1 MKTLKELNKYTLARY
16 QAKAA
21 DDLRFRGVDQG
32 AKIGHAISKGGDMR
46 KTDPDI
52 EKRSRKLDKRV
63 AGIGRAANKLTQK
76 TNEDIEQIDEL
87 SPKTLG
93 DYATK
98 AAGDLARRSYKM
110 GAKSMNEP
118 ESEYKKGFR
127 KVSNRQTGLARAAD
141 KLVDKGRKMK
151 GGVPESVEY
160 IDEEEA
166 YAKIHSFHAHPDGKF
181 TIGIKH
187 KAGRFADE
195 KKVMHTGTMQH
206 LQKVTKRYP
215 LTGSVSV
222 HSVKTGRE
230 NIKEGHSKKKYL
242 RNLKMTMNQATLGD
256 MSTALQKGGFQGK
269 GQYEEVE
276 QIDEGIFGSSK
287 AGRMK
292 SPDYEYNQKHDK
304 MKRNINYYTEPVQK
318 HVEKAEKSKS
328 LHHLKRAEKTMNQ
341 ITSAKKA
348 AREFGE
354 ETEILE
360 DGHTDV
366 ASAMRKCKTIME
378 DAGDIQTKLAM
389 MGSVD
394 SLPSWWT
401 NKLAVA
407 AAYMDSMR
415 DYLLYPTNEGH
426 VKQDMI
432 KKGYAR
438 GNRDVDPRMMI
449 PKTKPKDKQMKLPL
463 KEKHMTD
470 GQMEKREKIVMAMKP
485 KMKGFKDRYGDDAKN
500 VMYATATKMAMKKE
514 DTNLFEKVKKRK
526 SNQKKLA
533 GNDKFEADPT
543 LTSQI
548 MRPDNPSNDN
558 DNKI

>member
-1 MKTLKELNKYTLARY
+1 MKTLKELSKYTLARY
-16 QAKAA
+16 QMGAA
-21 DDLRFRGVDQG
+21 DNLRDKGVDHG
-32 AKIGHAISKGGDMR
+32 AKIVQSVVKGGDA
-46 KTDPDI
+46 KKNDPDR
-52 EKRSRKLDKRV
+52 EKRSQKMRKRV
-63 AGIGRAANKLTQK
+63 VGIGRAANKLTQK
-76 TNEDIEQIDEL
+76 TNEDIEYIDEL

-93 DYATK
+93 NYATK
-98 AAGDLARRSYKM
+98 AGDDLARTSYKM
-110 GAKSMNEP
+110 GAKSMSRND
-118 ESEYKKGFR
+118 YDDKKDLK
-127 KVSNRQTGLARAAD
+127 KVTNRQTGLARAAR

-160 IDEEEA
+160 IDE
-166 YAKIHSFHAHPDGKF
+166 
-181 TIGIKH
+181 
-187 KAGRFADE
+187 DE
-195 KKVMHTGTMQH
+195 KKYHYDLGHKTAMSGDKRGETSDNFGPYASHYNAGYDAGMKKRKSTKP
-206 LQKVTKRYP
+206 KVVGKDSYGRDI
-215 LTGSVSV
+215 
-222 HSVKTGRE
+222 VKV
-230 NIKEGHSKKKYL
+230 EGHKTKKKYL
-242 RNLKMTMNQATLGD
+242 KDLKMTMNQATLGD

-269 GQYEEVE
+269 GQY
-276 QIDEGIFGSSK
+276 
-287 AGRMK
+287 
-292 SPDYEYNQKHDK
+292 
-304 MKRNINYYTEPVQK
+304 
-318 HVEKAEKSKS
+318 
-328 LHHLKRAEKTMNQ
+328 
-341 ITSAKKA
+341 
-348 AREFGE
+348 E

-389 MGSVD
+389 MGSVE

-415 DYLLYPTNEGH
+415 DYLLYPTNEEVDQIDELNVRTMRSYRDKAMDDYEDKIDPRKGRKLTSPEAKKRMQGIQRADDKIQTKKILQRQKMGVSEGR

-470 GQMEKREKIVMAMKP
+470 GEMKKREKIVMAMKP

-526 SNQKKLA
+526 VNQKKLA

>member
-1 MKTLKELNKYTLARY
+1 MKTLKELSKYTLARY
-16 QAKAA
+16 QMGAA
-21 DDLRFRGVDQG
+21 DDLRFKGVDQG
-32 AKIGHAISKGGDMR
+32 AKISHAISKGGDMR

-63 AGIGRAANKLTQK
+63 VGIGRAANKLTQK
-76 TNEDIEQIDEL
+76 TNEDIEQIDEDKKFYYQIGHDKAMAGHERGET
-87 SPKTLG
+87 SDNYGPM
-93 DYATK
+93 ATHYN
-98 AAGDLARRSYKM
+98 AGYDAGMKKRKSTKPNVVGKDSY
-110 GAKSMNEP
+110 G
-118 ESEYKKGFR
+118 R
-127 KVSNRQTGLARAAD
+127 DIVKV
-141 KLVDKGRKMK
+141 
-151 GGVPESVEY
+151 
-160 IDEEEA
+160 
-166 YAKIHSFHAHPDGKF
+166 
-181 TIGIKH
+181 
-187 KAGRFADE
+187 
-195 KKVMHTGTMQH
+195 
-206 LQKVTKRYP
+206 
-215 LTGSVSV
+215 
-222 HSVKTGRE
+222 
-230 NIKEGHSKKKYL
+230 EGHKTKKKYL
-242 RNLKMTMNQATLGD
+242 KDLKMTMNQATLGD

-269 GQYEEVE
+269 GQY
-276 QIDEGIFGSSK
+276 
-287 AGRMK
+287 
-292 SPDYEYNQKHDK
+292 
-304 MKRNINYYTEPVQK
+304 
-318 HVEKAEKSKS
+318 
-328 LHHLKRAEKTMNQ
+328 
-341 ITSAKKA
+341 
-348 AREFGE
+348 E

-389 MGSVD
+389 MGSVE

-526 SNQKKLA
+526 VNQKKLA

>member
-1 MKTLKELNKYTLARY
+1 MRTLKELKKYTLARY

-32 AKIGHAISKGGDMR
+32 AKIDHAISKGGDMR

-63 AGIGRAANKLTQK
+63 VGIGKAANKLTQK
-76 TNEDIEQIDEL
+76 TNEDIEQIDEDKKFYYQIGHDKAMAGHERGET
-87 SPKTLG
+87 SDNYGPM
-93 DYATK
+93 ATHYN
-98 AAGDLARRSYKM
+98 AGYDAGMKKRKSTKPNVVGKDSY
-110 GAKSMNEP
+110 G
-118 ESEYKKGFR
+118 R
-127 KVSNRQTGLARAAD
+127 DIVKV
-141 KLVDKGRKMK
+141 
-151 GGVPESVEY
+151 
-160 IDEEEA
+160 
-166 YAKIHSFHAHPDGKF
+166 
-181 TIGIKH
+181 
-187 KAGRFADE
+187 
-195 KKVMHTGTMQH
+195 
-206 LQKVTKRYP
+206 
-215 LTGSVSV
+215 
-222 HSVKTGRE
+222 
-230 NIKEGHSKKKYL
+230 EGHKTKKKYL
-242 RNLKMTMNQATLGD
+242 KDLKMTMNQATLGD

-269 GQYEEVE
+269 GQY
-276 QIDEGIFGSSK
+276 
-287 AGRMK
+287 
-292 SPDYEYNQKHDK
+292 
-304 MKRNINYYTEPVQK
+304 
-318 HVEKAEKSKS
+318 
-328 LHHLKRAEKTMNQ
+328 
-341 ITSAKKA
+341 
-348 AREFGE
+348 E

-378 DAGDIQTKLAM
+378 DAGDIQTRLAM
-389 MGSVD
+389 MGTTD

-415 DYLLYPTNEGH
+415 DYLLYPTMGEGME
-426 VKQDMI
+426 KQRQI
-432 KKGYAR
+432 KSRMGKM
-438 GNRDVDPRMMI
+438 DTSEMDPRLKL
-449 PKTKPKDKQMKLPL
+449 PKPKDKQMKLPL

-526 SNQKKLA
+526 VNQKKLA

>member
-1 MKTLKELNKYTLARY
+1 MG
-16 QAKAA
+16 AA
-21 DDLRFRGVDQG
+21 DDLRFKGVDQG
-32 AKIGHAISKGGDMR
+32 AKISHAISKGGDMR

-63 AGIGRAANKLTQK
+63 VGIGRAANKLTQK
-76 TNEDIEQIDEL
+76 TNEDIKQIDEDKKFYYQIGHDKAMAGHERGET
-87 SPKTLG
+87 SDNYGPM
-93 DYATK
+93 ATHYN
-98 AAGDLARRSYKM
+98 AGYDAGMKKRKSTKPNVVGKDSY
-110 GAKSMNEP
+110 G
-118 ESEYKKGFR
+118 R
-127 KVSNRQTGLARAAD
+127 DIVKV
-141 KLVDKGRKMK
+141 
-151 GGVPESVEY
+151 
-160 IDEEEA
+160 
-166 YAKIHSFHAHPDGKF
+166 
-181 TIGIKH
+181 
-187 KAGRFADE
+187 
-195 KKVMHTGTMQH
+195 
-206 LQKVTKRYP
+206 
-215 LTGSVSV
+215 
-222 HSVKTGRE
+222 
-230 NIKEGHSKKKYL
+230 EGHKTKKKYL
-242 RNLKMTMNQATLGD
+242 KDLKMTMNQATLGD

-276 QIDEGIFGSSK
+276 QIDE
-287 AGRMK
+287 
-292 SPDYEYNQKHDK
+292 
-304 MKRNINYYTEPVQK
+304 
-318 HVEKAEKSKS
+318 
-328 LHHLKRAEKTMNQ
+328 
-341 ITSAKKA
+341 
-348 AREFGE
+348 
-354 ETEILE
+354 

-378 DAGDIQTKLAM
+378 DAGDIQTRLAM
-389 MGSVD
+389 MGSVE

-415 DYLLYPTNEGH
+415 DYLLYPTNEEVEQIDELNVRTMRSYRDKASSNLEKRIKSGTEDDHANFMFDPGATAKSRSMNKRLQGLQRADDKIKTKKILQRQKMGVSEGH

-514 DTNLFEKVKKRK
+514 DTNLFEKAKKRK
-526 SNQKKLA
+526 ANQKKLA

-548 MRPDNPSNDN
+548 MKPDNPSNDN
-558 DNKI
+558 DSKI

>member
-1 MKTLKELNKYTLARY
+1 MRTLKELKKYTLARY

-32 AKIGHAISKGGDMR
+32 AKIDHAISKGGDMR

-63 AGIGRAANKLTQK
+63 IGIG
-76 TNEDIEQIDEL
+76 
-87 SPKTLG
+87 
-93 DYATK
+93 
-98 AAGDLARRSYKM
+98 
-110 GAKSMNEP
+110 
-118 ESEYKKGFR
+118 
-127 KVSNRQTGLARAAD
+127 
-141 KLVDKGRKMK
+141 
-151 GGVPESVEY
+151 
-160 IDEEEA
+160 
-166 YAKIHSFHAHPDGKF
+166 
-181 TIGIKH
+181 
-187 KAGRFADE
+187 KAGRKLAAGGYTGGVGPESPTGKMYNEELKLNEFEMETTERGKKFHYNLGKKQAAAGKEMGEVSDNYGPYGTHFE
-195 KKVMHTGTMQH
+195 KGYRDHKQAMAKKKPAVN
-206 LQKVTKRYP
+206 
-215 LTGSVSV
+215 
-222 HSVKTGRE
+222 E
-230 NIKEGHSKKKYL
+230 NKHKKKYL
-242 RNLKMTMNQATLGD
+242 KDLKMTMNQATLGD

-269 GQYEEVE
+269 GQYEE
-276 QIDEGIFGSSK
+276 
-287 AGRMK
+287 
-292 SPDYEYNQKHDK
+292 
-304 MKRNINYYTEPVQK
+304 
-318 HVEKAEKSKS
+318 
-328 LHHLKRAEKTMNQ
+328 
-341 ITSAKKA
+341 
-348 AREFGE
+348 
-354 ETEILE
+354 TEILE
-360 DGHTDV
+360 DGHADV

-378 DAGDIQTKLAM
+378 DAGDIQTRLAM
-389 MGSVD
+389 MGTTD

-415 DYLLYPTNEGH
+415 DYLLYPTMGEGME
-426 VKQDMI
+426 KQRQI
-432 KKGYAR
+432 KSRMGKM
-438 GNRDVDPRMMI
+438 DTSEMDPRLKL
-449 PKTKPKDKQMKLPL
+449 PKPKDKQMKLPL

-526 SNQKKLA
+526 VNQKKLA

>member
-1 MKTLKELNKYTLARY
+1 MKTLKELSKYTLARY
-16 QAKAA
+16 QMGAA
-21 DDLRFRGVDQG
+21 DDLRFKGVDQG
-32 AKIGHAISKGGDMR
+32 AKISHAISKGGDMR

-63 AGIGRAANKLTQK
+63 VGIGRAANKLTQK
-76 TNEDIEQIDEL
+76 TNEDIEQIDEDKKFYYQIGHDKAMAGHERGET
-87 SPKTLG
+87 SDNYGPM
-93 DYATK
+93 ATHYN
-98 AAGDLARRSYKM
+98 AGYDAGMKKRKSTKPNVVGKDSY
-110 GAKSMNEP
+110 G
-118 ESEYKKGFR
+118 R
-127 KVSNRQTGLARAAD
+127 DIVKV
-141 KLVDKGRKMK
+141 
-151 GGVPESVEY
+151 
-160 IDEEEA
+160 
-166 YAKIHSFHAHPDGKF
+166 
-181 TIGIKH
+181 
-187 KAGRFADE
+187 
-195 KKVMHTGTMQH
+195 
-206 LQKVTKRYP
+206 
-215 LTGSVSV
+215 
-222 HSVKTGRE
+222 
-230 NIKEGHSKKKYL
+230 EGHKTKKKYL
-242 RNLKMTMNQATLGD
+242 KDLKMTMNQATLGD

-269 GQYEEVE
+269 GQY
-276 QIDEGIFGSSK
+276 
-287 AGRMK
+287 
-292 SPDYEYNQKHDK
+292 
-304 MKRNINYYTEPVQK
+304 
-318 HVEKAEKSKS
+318 
-328 LHHLKRAEKTMNQ
+328 
-341 ITSAKKA
+341 
-348 AREFGE
+348 E

-389 MGSVD
+389 MGSVE

-514 DTNLFEKVKKRK
+514 DTNLFEKAKKRK
-526 SNQKKLA
+526 ANQKKLA

-548 MRPDNPSNDN
+548 MKPDNPSNDN
-558 DNKI
+558 DSKI

>member
-16 QAKAA
+16 QMKAA
-21 DDLRFRGVDQG
+21 DDLRFKGVDQG
-32 AKIGHAISKGGDMR
+32 AKISHAISKGGDMR

-63 AGIGRAANKLTQK
+63 IGIGRAANKLTQK
-76 TNEDIEQIDEL
+76 TNEGI
-87 SPKTLG
+87 
-93 DYATK
+93 
-98 AAGDLARRSYKM
+98 
-110 GAKSMNEP
+110 NE
-118 ESEYKKGFR
+118 E
-127 KVSNRQTGLARAAD
+127 D
-141 KLVDKGRKMK
+141 
-151 GGVPESVEY
+151 
-160 IDEEEA
+160 EA

-187 KAGRFADE
+187 KPGRFADE
-195 KKVMHTGTMQH
+195 RKVMHTGTMQH

-360 DGHTDV
+360 DGHADV

-378 DAGDIQTKLAM
+378 DAGDIQTRLAM
-389 MGSVD
+389 MGTTD

-415 DYLLYPTNEGH
+415 DYLLYPTMGEGME
-426 VKQDMI
+426 KQRQI
-432 KKGYAR
+432 KSRMGKM
-438 GNRDVDPRMMI
+438 DTSEMDPRLKL
-449 PKTKPKDKQMKLPL
+449 PKPKDKQMKLPL

-470 GQMEKREKIVMAMKP
+470 DQMEKREKIVMAMKP
-485 KMKGFKDRYGDDAKN
+485 KMKGFKDRYGDDAKS

-526 SNQKKLA
+526 EIQKKLN
-533 GNDKFEADPT
+533 GKDKFEADPT

>member
-1 MKTLKELNKYTLARY
+1 MKTLKELSKYTLARY
-16 QAKAA
+16 QMGAA
-21 DDLRFRGVDQG
+21 DDLRFKGVDQG
-32 AKIGHAISKGGDMR
+32 AKISHAISKGGDMR

-63 AGIGRAANKLTQK
+63 VGIGRAANKLTQK
-76 TNEDIEQIDEL
+76 TNEDIEQIDEDKKFYYQIGHDKAMAGHERGET
-87 SPKTLG
+87 SDNYGPM
-93 DYATK
+93 ATHYN
-98 AAGDLARRSYKM
+98 AGYDAGMKKRKSTKPNVVGKDSY
-110 GAKSMNEP
+110 G
-118 ESEYKKGFR
+118 R
-127 KVSNRQTGLARAAD
+127 DIVKV
-141 KLVDKGRKMK
+141 
-151 GGVPESVEY
+151 
-160 IDEEEA
+160 
-166 YAKIHSFHAHPDGKF
+166 
-181 TIGIKH
+181 
-187 KAGRFADE
+187 
-195 KKVMHTGTMQH
+195 
-206 LQKVTKRYP
+206 
-215 LTGSVSV
+215 
-222 HSVKTGRE
+222 
-230 NIKEGHSKKKYL
+230 EGHKTKKKYL
-242 RNLKMTMNQATLGD
+242 KDLKMTMNQATLGD

-269 GQYEEVE
+269 GQY
-276 QIDEGIFGSSK
+276 
-287 AGRMK
+287 
-292 SPDYEYNQKHDK
+292 
-304 MKRNINYYTEPVQK
+304 
-318 HVEKAEKSKS
+318 
-328 LHHLKRAEKTMNQ
+328 
-341 ITSAKKA
+341 
-348 AREFGE
+348 E

-378 DAGDIQTKLAM
+378 DAGDIQTRLAM
-389 MGSVD
+389 MGSVE

-526 SNQKKLA
+526 VNQKKLA

-548 MRPDNPSNDN
+548 MKPDNPSNDN
-558 DNKI
+558 DSKI

>member
-1 MKTLKELNKYTLARY
+1 MKTLKELSKYTLARY
-16 QAKAA
+16 QMGAA

-32 AKIGHAISKGGDMR
+32 AKISHAISKGGDMR

-63 AGIGRAANKLTQK
+63 VGIGKAANKLTQK
-76 TNEDIEQIDEL
+76 TNEDIEQIDEDKKFYYQIGHDKAMAGHERGET
-87 SPKTLG
+87 SDNYGPM
-93 DYATK
+93 ATHYN
-98 AAGDLARRSYKM
+98 AGYDAGMKKRKSTKPNVVGKDSY
-110 GAKSMNEP
+110 G
-118 ESEYKKGFR
+118 R
-127 KVSNRQTGLARAAD
+127 DIVKV
-141 KLVDKGRKMK
+141 
-151 GGVPESVEY
+151 
-160 IDEEEA
+160 
-166 YAKIHSFHAHPDGKF
+166 
-181 TIGIKH
+181 
-187 KAGRFADE
+187 
-195 KKVMHTGTMQH
+195 
-206 LQKVTKRYP
+206 
-215 LTGSVSV
+215 
-222 HSVKTGRE
+222 
-230 NIKEGHSKKKYL
+230 EGHKTKKKYL
-242 RNLKMTMNQATLGD
+242 KDLKMTMNQATLGD

-269 GQYEEVE
+269 GQY
-276 QIDEGIFGSSK
+276 
-287 AGRMK
+287 
-292 SPDYEYNQKHDK
+292 
-304 MKRNINYYTEPVQK
+304 
-318 HVEKAEKSKS
+318 
-328 LHHLKRAEKTMNQ
+328 
-341 ITSAKKA
+341 
-348 AREFGE
+348 E

-389 MGSVD
+389 MGSVE

-514 DTNLFEKVKKRK
+514 DTNLFEKAKKRK
-526 SNQKKLA
+526 ANQKKLA

-548 MRPDNPSNDN
+548 MKPDNPSNDN
-558 DNKI
+558 DSKI